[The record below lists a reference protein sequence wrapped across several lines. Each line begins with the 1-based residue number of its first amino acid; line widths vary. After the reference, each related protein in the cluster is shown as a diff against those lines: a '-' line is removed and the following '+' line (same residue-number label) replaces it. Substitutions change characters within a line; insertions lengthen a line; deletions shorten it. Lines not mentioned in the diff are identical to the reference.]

1 MRNIAKIAAIGGAA
15 VGAALVAKKMKQNR
29 DARKNGSLPSSLDR
43 SDRTEPLYD
52 QADESA

>member
-1 MRNIAKIAAIGGAA
+1 MKNITKIAAIGGAA
-15 VGAALVAKKMKQNR
+15 VVGALAAKKMKQSR

-52 QADESA
+52 PANEPS